1 MNAPMDG
8 AVAPLADLRA
18 HRRDGKLFLLLSG
31 VVALALVA
39 IALLVPYL
47 PLQDAIAPDY
57 ENILAAPSSDH
68 WLGTD
73 LHGRDVLS
81 RVLWAA
87 RPSLFV
93 GIVATSGALLI
104 GMLVGGSA
112 GYHGGWLDTVLM
124 RTADAFFSFPVILG
138 AIAFVAALGP
148 GLRNVFLAIIVFGW
162 PLFARMFR
170 SAVLSVKKK
179 EYVAA
184 ARTIGASHGR
194 IFFRYILPDSV
205 AALISYAALSVAGA
219 IMIESGL
226 SFINLGIQRPD
237 PSWGLMLSDSMGN
250 FEQAPWLIIAPGL
263 AVSLTA
269 LVFMF
274 LGTTLS
280 RDTGVHS

>member
-1 MNAPMDG
+1 MDG
-8 AVAPLADLRA
+8 AVAPLGEITSN
-18 HRRDGKLFLLLSG
+18 RRDGKILLLLSIL
-31 VVALALVA
+31 VALALVT
-39 IALLVPYL
+39 IALSVPYL
-47 PLQDAIAPDY
+47 PLKDPIAPDY
-57 ENILAAPSSDH
+57 ENILAAPTSGH
-68 WLGTD
+68 VLGTD

-93 GIVATSGALLI
+93 GIVATSCALII
-104 GMLVGGSA
+104 GIMVGGSA
-112 GYHGGWLDTVLM
+112 GYHGSWLDTVLM
-124 RTADAFFSFPVILG
+124 RTADAFFSFPIILG

-148 GLRNVFLAIIVFGW
+148 GLRNVFLAIVVFGW

-170 SAVLSVKKK
+170 SSVLSVKKK
-179 EYVAA
+179 DYVAA
-184 ARTIGASHGR
+184 ARTIGASHTR

-205 AALISYAALSVAGA
+205 TALISYAALSVAGA

-226 SFINLGIQRPD
+226 SFINLGVQRPD

-274 LGTTLS
+274 LGTSLS
-280 RDTGVHS
+280 RDASAHS